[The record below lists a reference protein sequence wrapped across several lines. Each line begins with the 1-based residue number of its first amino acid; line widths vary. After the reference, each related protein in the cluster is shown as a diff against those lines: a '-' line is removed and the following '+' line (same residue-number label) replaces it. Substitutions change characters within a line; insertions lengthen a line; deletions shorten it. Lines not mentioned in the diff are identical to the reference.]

1 MIQSSEVGEYVGAF
15 MLPAGTAFF
24 IQQFV
29 NVVKKLFPQLQGR
42 FPRIPDEDIT
52 LPLLSICGGF
62 VIVFLNALA
71 TEMVFSKASV
81 AKTIMQGA
89 AAGFGPIL
97 STEWQKSSHR
107 VEEKI
112 KTALKLGKVEPRATL
127 ADVEAAVRQP
137 EREGK

>member
-1 MIQSSEVGEYVGAF
+1 MIQSAEIGNYVGTF

-29 NVVKKLFPQLQGR
+29 NVVKKLFPQLQKR
-42 FPRIPDEDIT
+42 LPQIPDEDIT
-52 LPLLSICGGF
+52 LPLLSIVGGF
-62 VIVFLNALA
+62 LIVFLNALA
-71 TEMVFSKASV
+71 TEVIFSKASI

-112 KTALKLGKVEPRATL
+112 QAALHLPPNAKRG
-127 ADVEAAVRQP
+127 DVDKEIEKRS
-137 EREGK
+137 E